1 MAVFRIEKNRNYT
14 TMSNYHLRD
23 RRLSLK
29 AKGLLSLI
37 LSLPDGWDYS
47 VRGLA
52 AICKESPDGIATPLK
67 ELEKHGYLFR
77 EQTRESNGR
86 MGKVEYVIFEQPQE
100 ALPKQETP
108 CTEKP
113 YTVKP
118 DTAIPISEQPHTVT
132 PAQINKEEENT
143 EKENTEINNYLSNQS
158 TKQKDADRM
167 KMERDLFKNRIKKNI
182 SYEMLSKNPAVANEV
197 DELVE
202 LMTDTVCI
210 NEPFVHIAG
219 KEIPTAVVEERFL
232 RIEEDHIIYVI
243 DSLRKS
249 SAKIHNIRQYLL
261 AALYNAPVTISNY
274 YTVEVQ
280 HDMRG
285 G

>member
-167 KMERDLFKNRIKKNI
+167 KMERDL
-182 SYEMLSKNPAVANEV
+182 SKNPAVANEV

-243 DSLRKS
+243 DSLRKA

-261 AALYNAPVTISNY
+261 AALYNAPITISNY

>member
-118 DTAIPISEQPHTVT
+118 DTAIPISERPHTVT

-158 TKQKDADRM
+158 KKQEDADRM

-182 SYEMLSKNPAVANEV
+182 SYEMLSKNPALANEV

-232 RIEEDHIIYVI
+232 RIEEDHIVYII

-249 SAKIHNIRQYLL
+249 SSKIHNIRQYLL
-261 AALYNAPVTISNY
+261 AALYNAPITISNY